1 MRRFAFVSGLILG
14 GGVSAWLLGSALC
27 YLFTGKLP
35 SIQVDANQC
44 PRLSLV
50 DVGGLYETPPGVVAP
65 RKGPMP
71 GGGATRAWD
80 VDREAV

>member
-35 SIQVDANQC
+35 SIEVRPDQR
-44 PRLSLV
+44 PRLTLV
-50 DVGGLYETPPGVVAP
+50 GVNRLVEVQPVSSPQAW
-65 RKGPMP
+65 
-71 GGGATRAWD
+71 RAE
-80 VDREAV
+80 REAV

>member
-14 GGVSAWLLGSALC
+14 GGVTAWLLGSAFC

-35 SIQVDANQC
+35 AIQVSQNRR

-50 DVGGLYETPPGVVAP
+50 DVNGLYETPPVVPAP
-65 RKGPMP
+65 
-71 GGGATRAWD
+71 AWRTD
-80 VDREAV
+80 KEAV

>member
-14 GGVSAWLLGSALC
+14 GGVTAWLLGSAFC

-35 SIQVDANQC
+35 SIEMDQNQR

-50 DVGGLYETPPGVVAP
+50 DVGGLYEAPPVVTAP
-65 RKGPMP
+65 HR
-71 GGGATRAWD
+71 GAVRAWD
-80 VDREAV
+80 VDGEAV

>member
-14 GGVSAWLLGSALC
+14 GGVTAWLLGSALC

-35 SIQVDANQC
+35 SIQVDQNQR

-50 DVGGLYETPPGVVAP
+50 DVGGLYETPSVVGASPRGAP
-65 RKGPMP
+65 
-71 GGGATRAWD
+71 RAWD
-80 VDREAV
+80 ANREAL